1 LLTAFIT
8 AFPLT
13 FVQRGS
19 LVTTLRTGVG
29 VHKLWQFARHYPSF
43 ASTIGVAAVGL
54 ILMLSGAGLA
64 SQIVISAFSLLIA
77 GIESVGMVKAILR
90 KHYGIDILAVT
101 AIVATVIVG
110 EYWASIIIVLMFTG
124 GEALEDFAERR
135 AKRELTSLLER
146 SPLIAH
152 RQHGDTTVDI
162 AISEVAIGDM
172 LLVKPGEVVPVDGK
186 LVTADAT
193 LDESSL
199 TGESLPVDRIAGD
212 DLISGSVNGAS
223 AIWMIVSHRAEDSQ
237 YQRIVAL
244 VAEAAESKAP
254 FVRMADR
261 YAVPFTIVA
270 YILAAVG
277 WAISG
282 EASRFAEVL
291 VVATPCPLI
300 IAAPVA
306 FIAGMSR
313 AARHGIIV
321 KNAGTLERLARVKTV
336 AFDKTGTLTHGQPN
350 LVAIRP
356 AEGFGEEELLR
367 LAATAEQSSAH
378 TLAQSIVLAAKFRGI
393 PLARCESVVETTAH
407 GLTAVIEGRT
417 VVVGKFGFISDAAP
431 NAERTKLDAGELA
444 VYVSIDGTYAGALIL
459 RDEIRLDAAETILWL
474 ERLGV
479 QHTLMLT
486 GDSAATA
493 AHVASSL
500 GVENVQ
506 ADCLPLDKVH
516 AVQAVT
522 SRPVMMVG
530 DGVNDAPVLAV
541 ADIGVAM
548 GARGSTAASESAD
561 VVIMKDDLQRVGRA
575 VQVGVET
582 IRIATQSI
590 WIGMVL
596 SLGLMVIAVF
606 GVVPAILGAGFQ
618 EIIDLLTILN
628 ALRALGGKA
637 NVARF
642 VTKNPLD
649 RPSALDGSLTS

>member
-1 LLTAFIT
+1 M
-8 AFPLT
+8 
-13 FVQRGS
+13 
-19 LVTTLRTGVG
+19 
-29 VHKLWQFARHYPSF
+29 KLWRFAKHYPSF
-43 ASTIGVAAVGL
+43 AATIIIAVVGL
-54 ILMLSGAGLA
+54 VLMFSGLELA
-64 SQIVISAFSLLIA
+64 TQITISGFSLLIA
-77 GIESVGMVKAILR
+77 AIESVGMVRAILR

-101 AIVATVIVG
+101 AIVATVVVG

-152 RQHGDTTVDI
+152 RQDAYRVVDI
-162 AISEVAIGDM
+162 PISEVAIGDTLM
-172 LLVKPGEVVPVDGK
+172 VKPGEVVPVDGK
-186 LVTADAT
+186 LISADAV

-223 AIWMIVSHRAEDSQ
+223 AIYMIVSRRAEDSQ

-270 YILAAVG
+270 YLLAAVG
-277 WAISG
+277 WIISG
-282 EASRFAEVL
+282 HASRFAEVL

-313 AARHGIIV
+313 AAKHGIII

-336 AFDKTGTLTHGQPN
+336 AFDKTGTLTHGQPD
-350 LVAIRP
+350 LVDIRE
-356 AEGFGEEELLR
+356 AGEWSEEDVLR
-367 LAATAEQSSAH
+367 FAASAEQSSAH
-378 TLAQSIVLAAKFRGI
+378 TLAHSIVIAAKFRGV
-393 PLARCESVVETTAH
+393 PLEVCDSVVETTAH
-407 GLTAVIEGRT
+407 GLTAVIAGKT
-417 VVVGKFGFISDAAP
+417 VVVGKFGFVLDAASDAQQ
-431 NAERTKLDAGELA
+431 TKLEAGELA
-444 VYVSIDGTYAGALIL
+444 VYIAIDGRFAGALIL
-459 RDEIRLDAAETILWL
+459 RDEIRLDAAETMLWL
-474 ERLGV
+474 RRLGV

-486 GDSAATA
+486 GDAQATA
-493 AHVASSL
+493 QHVASAL
-500 GVENVQ
+500 GVTDVQ
-506 ADCLPLDKVH
+506 AECLPIDKVH

-561 VVIMKDDLQRVGRA
+561 VVIMKDDLQRVARA
-575 VQVGVET
+575 VQVGRET

-618 EIIDLLTILN
+618 EVIDLVAILN
-628 ALRALGGKA
+628 ALRALGGRA
-637 NVARF
+637 NVARY
-642 VTKNPLD
+642 VTKNSLD
-649 RPSALDGSLTS
+649 RPSVIDPTQAS

>member
-1 LLTAFIT
+1 M
-8 AFPLT
+8 
-13 FVQRGS
+13 
-19 LVTTLRTGVG
+19 
-29 VHKLWQFARHYPSF
+29 KLWSFARHYPAF
-43 ASTIGVAAVGL
+43 AATVVIALIGL
-54 ILMLSGAGLA
+54 ILMLSGQNFATQLLVSGFA
-64 SQIVISAFSLLIA
+64 LLIA
-77 GIESVGMVKAILR
+77 AIESVGMVKAVLR

-101 AIVATVIVG
+101 AIIATVIVG

-152 RQHGDTTVDI
+152 LQDAYRTVDVP
-162 AISEVAIGDM
+162 ISEVAIGDTLM
-172 LLVKPGEVVPVDGK
+172 VKPGEVVPVDGK
-186 LVTADAT
+186 LISADAV

-223 AIWMIVSHRAEDSQ
+223 AIFMIVSHRAEDSQ

-244 VAEAAESKAP
+244 VSEAAESKAP

-270 YILAAVG
+270 YVLAAVG

-313 AARHGIIV
+313 AARHGIII

-336 AFDKTGTLTHGQPN
+336 AFDKTGTLTHGQPD
-350 LVAIRP
+350 LVDIRNV
-356 AEGFGEEELLR
+356 EGLADEELLR
-367 LAATAEQSSAH
+367 LAASAEQSSAH
-378 TLAQSIVLAAKFRGI
+378 TLAQSIVIAAKFRGI
-393 PLARCESVVETTAH
+393 PLAVCDSVVETTAH
-407 GLTAVIEGRT
+407 GLTAVIEGKT
-417 VVVGKFGFISDAAP
+417 VVVGKFGFVLDAAP
-431 NAERTKLDAGELA
+431 KAEATKLNAGELA
-444 VYVSIDGTYAGALIL
+444 VYVSIDGAFAGALVL
-459 RDEIRLDAAETILWL
+459 RDEVRLDAAETILWL
-474 ERLGV
+474 RRLGV
-479 QHTLMLT
+479 QHTVMLT

-493 AHVASSL
+493 NHVAASL
-500 GVENVQ
+500 GVTDVQ
-506 ADCLPLDKVH
+506 AECLPIDKVH

-522 SRPVMMVG
+522 ARPVMMVG

-561 VVIMKDDLQRVGRA
+561 VVIMKDDLQRVARA
-575 VQVGVET
+575 VQVGHET

-606 GVVPAILGAGFQ
+606 GVVPAIVGAGFQ
-618 EIIDLLTILN
+618 EVIDLIAILN
-628 ALRALGGKA
+628 ALRALGGRA
-637 NVARF
+637 NLSRY
-642 VTKNPLD
+642 VTKNALD
-649 RPSALDGSLTS
+649 RPSAIDSSLTS